1 MKQFEQKVSDIIDTM
16 HILYDEFNVNKLQ
29 LIKTEWKLY
38 EPYYYL
44 LEHDL
49 FFNHILTENTGI
61 CIKPEYV
68 IKFLK
73 SKFKL
78 KNWQFEKDIFNN
90 VDSIV
95 ATYTEIYDEYDKNSV
110 YKKKINDGN
119 AIILNIPNIK
129 NNKEVIKKTLNRF
142 GYYLG
147 SCSHFDAYH
156 HDWIVMVFHA
166 IYSDNVNAIVFK
178 HKFIYHITK
187 ECNKESILKNGFIPQ
202 SSNKHFNYPNR
213 CHFFVCDKDE
223 AKLFI
228 YDFTNDQN
236 EKYVL
241 FTLDTSKIDKNIN
254 FYPDPNLQDAVI
266 TKVPVSK
273 DAIINV
279 EKI

>member
-1 MKQFEQKVSDIIDTM
+1 MKQFEEKVSDIIDTM

-29 LIKTEWKLY
+29 LTKTEWKLY

-61 CIKPEYV
+61 CIKPKYV

-166 IYSDNVNAIVFK
+166 IYSDNVNDIVFK
-178 HKFIYHITK
+178 HNFIYHITK
-187 ECNKESILKNGFIPQ
+187 ECNK
-202 SSNKHFNYPNR
+202 
-213 CHFFVCDKDE
+213 
-223 AKLFI
+223 
-228 YDFTNDQN
+228 
-236 EKYVL
+236 
-241 FTLDTSKIDKNIN
+241 
-254 FYPDPNLQDAVI
+254 
-266 TKVPVSK
+266 
-273 DAIINV
+273 
-279 EKI
+279 